1 MLKKTITYT
10 DYNGVRRT
18 EDFYFNL
25 TKAELIEWQYGN
37 DEGLS
42 DKIERIVNA
51 NDTSTIMSMFKD
63 ILLKSYGKKSEDG
76 RRFIKSPEI
85 SKEFEESPA
94 YDDLFVT
101 LSTNSDAAGKF
112 ISALVPDDMK
122 AQVKAEIDKRK
133 AAGDP
138 LFQND
143 SSGAAQNGLALATE

>member
-25 TKAELIEWQYGN
+25 TKSELIEWQYGN
-37 DEGLS
+37 DEGFS

-94 YDDLFVT
+94 YDDLFVS
-101 LSTNSDAAGKF
+101 LSTDSEAAGKF
-112 ISALVPDDMK
+112 ISALVPDDMR

-138 LFQND
+138 LFQNGD
-143 SSGAAQNGLALATE
+143 SGSDQGGLALATE

>member
-25 TKAELIEWQYGN
+25 TKSELIEWQYGN
-37 DEGLS
+37 DEGFS

-51 NDTSTIMSMFKD
+51 NDTSIIMSMFKD

-94 YDDLFVT
+94 YDDLFVS
-101 LSTNSDAAGKF
+101 LSTDSEAAGKF
-112 ISALVPDDMK
+112 ISALIPDDMR

-138 LFQND
+138 LFQNGD
-143 SSGAAQNGLALATE
+143 SGSDQGGLALATE